1 MGTDDTPPAAPTE
14 HASSEHTHEPGN
26 KSTKNN
32 NHGGKKRDSQW
43 AKDRQG
49 KGKKAGG
56 KFGGKKYVSQ
66 FSSYDPSWLILY
78 IAPPS
83 FFSIAEN

>member
-14 HASSEHTHEPGN
+14 HASSDLAHEPDN
-26 KSTKNN
+26 KALKN

-56 KFGGKKYVSQ
+56 KFGGKKYVSNAQ
-66 FSSYDPSWLILY
+66 ATTSACSLFASLPLPLL
-78 IAPPS
+78 
-83 FFSIAEN
+83 SIA